1 MCGGMFGLPITG
13 IVALLIVVAYIAER
27 LGRQAGYSSAMEE
40 LQEKS
45 EKEDEEPSEEEAF

>member
-27 LGRQAGYSSAMEE
+27 LGRQAGYSSAIEE

-45 EKEDEEPSEEEAF
+45 EKEDEEPSEETF